1 MGTKKTGRKNTRM
14 NSVQE
19 QAREQKAWELMRAGW
34 SPKATAEYLNV
45 SERQVRRYAEGHVRI
60 AAEKL
65 ADEIAGDIQI
75 IRAHALE
82 AAAKDDLGN
91 RAFWWQLY
99 IGVVMAYARGLFTRQ
114 QTIID
119 QRLQQIVIPNVDEFY
134 RDIREL
140 RRQTPP
146 LALPPG
152 IEAGKEMDEGE
163 QYLQQNCADNSYP
176 PHTLLRPRPLPKGRT
191 KENQ

>member
-1 MGTKKTGRKNTRM
+1 MELLEELRALRRDPDDLGD
-14 NSVQE
+14 SVSSALLE
-19 QAREQKAWELMRAGW
+19 RAERCFFAWDMDKG
-34 SPKATAEYLNV
+34 
-45 SERQVRRYAEGHVRI
+45 G
-60 AAEKL
+60 L

-119 QRLQQIVIPNVDEFY
+119 QRVQQIVIPNVDQFY

-152 IEAGKEMDEGE
+152 IEADNEVDEVD
-163 QYLQQNCADNSYP
+163 QYLREYGTDISYP
-176 PHTLLRPRPLPKGRT
+176 TEVL
-191 KENQ
+191 

>member
-1 MGTKKTGRKNTRM
+1 MGTKKTRRKQTRM

-34 SPKATAEYLNV
+34 SPKATADYLNV
-45 SERQVRRYAEGHVRI
+45 SERQVRRYADGHVRI
-60 AAEKL
+60 AAERL
-65 ADEIAGDIQI
+65 ADEITGDIQI

-119 QRLQQIVIPNVDEFY
+119 QRVQQIVIPNVDQFY

-152 IEAGKEMDEGE
+152 IEADNEVDEVD
-163 QYLQQNCADNSYP
+163 QYLREYGTDISYP
-176 PHTLLRPRPLPKGRT
+176 TEVL
-191 KENQ
+191 

>member
-1 MGTKKTGRKNTRM
+1 MCGRRQNAQVAATSTSLGKGGLISKW
-14 NSVQE
+14 SV
-19 QAREQKAWELMRAGW
+19 
-34 SPKATAEYLNV
+34 SPC
-45 SERQVRRYAEGHVRI
+45 SGPSVRI
-60 AAEKL
+60 AAERL

-119 QRLQQIVIPNVDEFY
+119 QRVQQIVIPDVDQFY

-140 RRQTPP
+140 RRQTPASCP
-146 LALPPG
+146 KDFLRQPEREEGAVLVAAAVERLRVSE
-152 IEAGKEMDEGE
+152 EARQDRMH
-163 QYLQQNCADNSYP
+163 Q
-176 PHTLLRPRPLPKGRT
+176 
-191 KENQ
+191 

>member
-1 MGTKKTGRKNTRM
+1 MGTKKTGRKHTRM

-19 QAREQKAWELMRAGW
+19 QAREQKAWELLRAGW

-45 SERQVRRYAEGHVRI
+45 SERQVRRYADGHVRI
-60 AAEKL
+60 AAERL

-119 QRLQQIVIPNVDEFY
+119 QRVQQIVIPNVDQFY

-152 IEAGKEMDEGE
+152 IEADNEVDEVD
-163 QYLQQNCADNSYP
+163 QYLREYGTDISYP
-176 PHTLLRPRPLPKGRT
+176 TETL
-191 KENQ
+191 

>member
-1 MGTKKTGRKNTRM
+1 MGTKKTGRKHTRM

-19 QAREQKAWELMRAGW
+19 QAREQKAWELLRAGW

-45 SERQVRRYAEGHVRI
+45 SERQVRRYADAHVQMASER
-60 AAEKL
+60 L

-99 IGVVMAYARGLFTRQ
+99 IRRGHGVRTRALYPPADHHRPARSAKGLT
-114 QTIID
+114 
-119 QRLQQIVIPNVDEFY
+119 EA
-134 RDIREL
+134 EL
-140 RRQTPP
+140 RNTAGREQE
-146 LALPPG
+146 LK
-152 IEAGKEMDEGE
+152 EAFVWCL
-163 QYLQQNCADNSYP
+163 QWYLQQRDAHVDADTAANMASE
-176 PHTLLRPRPLPKGRT
+176 LLTRTRT
-191 KENQ
+191 KPKFPQF

>member
-1 MGTKKTGRKNTRM
+1 M

-19 QAREQKAWELMRAGW
+19 QAREQKAWELLRAGW

-45 SERQVRRYAEGHVRI
+45 SERQVRRYADAHVQMASER
-60 AAEKL
+60 L

-119 QRLQQIVIPNVDEFY
+119 QRVQQIVIPNVDQFY

-152 IEAGKEMDEGE
+152 IEADNEVDEVD
-163 QYLQQNCADNSYP
+163 QYLREYGTDISYP
-176 PHTLLRPRPLPKGRT
+176 TETL
-191 KENQ
+191 